1 MMILLQLDDFIT
13 WPLLDIL
20 MIIFVSPSIMMIFV
34 YISWQIR
41 LKHKKQQEVA
51 PIDVVSRLT
60 LRYFNNEKLKENE
73 AEECA
78 ICLEDYINGE
88 ELRVLP
94 CHHAYHSICV
104 DGWLVQHK
112 RFVCCLF
119 YCLFVCLILNLIY
132 LLSIYLVSYL

>member
-1 MMILLQLDDFIT
+1 
-13 WPLLDIL
+13 
-20 MIIFVSPSIMMIFV
+20 MIFV
-34 YISWQIR
+34 YISWQLR

-119 YCLFVCLILNLIY
+119 YCLFVCLVLKLIY